1 MKWNKWYLL
10 VILFVFTGCHQA
22 KNNVPQSMLTGE
34 AVIAADES
42 LLPMINAEIDVF
54 HSLYNYS
61 SIDCKFV
68 SEYEAINFLLQ
79 EKTRLVILSRT
90 FNQEETKYL
99 QSKNLLPEAIPIGYD
114 AVALIVNHENTSTV
128 LTTGQISQIM
138 SGIIT
143 NWSQLN
149 DSGKSGPIKLVFDA
163 ESSGVIRFLNE
174 KLNLNKKISGDIQF
188 SGDSRK
194 LIEMVGA
201 NPNAIGFIGYNWLSE
216 SESLKVQDAMT
227 KVSFVAVSGSS
238 VASPANSYKPSL
250 SSLFNKTYPLIRN
263 VYALYTDPS
272 ASLARGF
279 LSHLTSERGQ
289 KIIYRCGLKPENN
302 FQRLVSIKEENIN

>member
-1 MKWNKWYLL
+1 
-10 VILFVFTGCHQA
+10 
-22 KNNVPQSMLTGE
+22 
-34 AVIAADES
+34 
-42 LLPMINAEIDVF
+42 
-54 HSLYNYS
+54 
-61 SIDCKFV
+61 
-68 SEYEAINFLLQ
+68 
-79 EKTRLVILSRT
+79 
-90 FNQEETKYL
+90 
-99 QSKNLLPEAIPIGYD
+99 
-114 AVALIVNHENTSTV
+114 
-128 LTTGQISQIM
+128 M

-289 KIIYRCGLKPENN
+289 KIIYRCGLKPEND